1 MPRGA
6 VAYGRPQS
14 TATFG
19 NPAGGQ
25 FPPPFSSGE
34 TPGDARIPQL
44 AESDNA
50 QTGHMLNRKKLVL
63 GLLILGVALAFGWL
77 YFHSHMRDSQS
88 AREDLLSHLPADSTS
103 VVYVDFQELRA
114 SALLSQIL
122 TWAPRPQ
129 TEEEY
134 GKFVQATGFD
144 YERDLD
150 RVGVSFSGSA
160 QSPKTMAVAEG
171 RFNRKK
177 IEAYS
182 AHFGTLKTAN
192 GKTIYAVNLSN
203 PPRTAYFTFLRDDQ
217 VAICN
222 DASCFFQASGKSMN
236 SEEWREHFLR
246 MAGTPLFGVMRQDS
260 QLLTE
265 LSQRTPGGY
274 RSPQLA
280 TLLGQLQWVSVG
292 AKPEGDQLRVVADGE
307 TSNEMVIRQLNDMFS
322 GLLILA
328 QAGLDDPKSRK
339 QLDPKLRE
347 AYAGLLRSAEVQKLD
362 RGTSKS
368 VRLIFEI
375 TPQLLE
381 SAKTAST
388 ADPPEK
394 VPATQPA
401 RKHR

>member
-1 MPRGA
+1 
-6 VAYGRPQS
+6 
-14 TATFG
+14 
-19 NPAGGQ
+19 
-25 FPPPFSSGE
+25 
-34 TPGDARIPQL
+34 
-44 AESDNA
+44 
-50 QTGHMLNRKKLVL
+50 MLNRKRLVV
-63 GLLILGVALAFGWL
+63 GLLILGIALAFGWF
-77 YFHSHMRDSQS
+77 YFHSHIRDWQS

-114 SALLSQIL
+114 SAFLSQIL
-122 TWAPRPQ
+122 AWAPRPQ

-134 GKFVQATGFD
+134 EKFVQATGFD

-160 QSPKTMAVAEG
+160 QSPKTMAVAQG
-171 RFNRKK
+171 RFDRKK

-246 MAGTPLFGVMRQDS
+246 MAGTSLFGVMRQDS

-265 LSQRTPGGY
+265 LSERTPGGY

-347 AYAGLLRSAEVQKLD
+347 AYAGLLKSAEVQKLD

-375 TPQLLE
+375 TPELLE
-381 SAKTAST
+381 SAKTAVA
-388 ADPPEK
+388 ADPPGK

>member
-1 MPRGA
+1 MLIRNKLVVGLPILA
-6 VAYGRPQS
+6 VACMS
-14 TATFG
+14 
-19 NPAGGQ
+19 
-25 FPPPFSSGE
+25 
-34 TPGDARIPQL
+34 
-44 AESDNA
+44 
-50 QTGHMLNRKKLVL
+50 
-63 GLLILGVALAFGWL
+63 GWL
-77 YFHSHMRDSQS
+77 YFHSHGRDAQS
-88 AREDLLSHLPADSTS
+88 AREELLRNLPADSTS
-103 VVYVDFQELRA
+103 VVYLDLQELR
-114 SALLSQIL
+114 SSVFLSQL
-122 TWAPRPQ
+122 LAWAPRPQ
-129 TEEEY
+129 MEEEY

-144 YERDLD
+144 YERDLG
-150 RVGVSFSGSA
+150 RVGIAFSGSA
-160 QSPKTMAVAEG
+160 PSPKTMAVAEG
-171 RFNRKK
+171 KFDRKK
-177 IEAYS
+177 IESYS

-192 GKTIYAVNLSN
+192 GKTIYAVSLSN

-222 DASCFFQASGKSMN
+222 DASCFFQASGRSLN

-246 MAGTPLFGVMRQDS
+246 MAGTPLFAVMRQDS
-260 QLLTE
+260 QLLTG

-307 TSNEMVIRQLNDMFS
+307 TSNETVVRQLNDMFG

-347 AYAGLLRSAEVQKLD
+347 AYASLLKSAEVQKLD

-381 SAKTAST
+381 SAKSASA

-394 VPATQPA
+394 APSAEPAKK
-401 RKHR
+401 RH

>member
-1 MPRGA
+1 
-6 VAYGRPQS
+6 
-14 TATFG
+14 
-19 NPAGGQ
+19 
-25 FPPPFSSGE
+25 
-34 TPGDARIPQL
+34 
-44 AESDNA
+44 
-50 QTGHMLNRKKLVL
+50 MLTRNKLVV
-63 GLLILGVALAFGWL
+63 GLLILAIACVSGWL
-77 YFHSHMRDSQS
+77 YFHSHGRDSQS
-88 AREDLLSHLPADSTS
+88 AREELLRNLPADSTS
-103 VVYVDFQELRA
+103 VVYLDLQELR
-114 SALLSQIL
+114 SSVFLSQIL
-122 TWAPRPQ
+122 AWAPRPQ
-129 TEEEY
+129 MEEEY

-144 YERDLD
+144 YERDLG
-150 RVGVSFSGSA
+150 RVGIAFSGSA

-171 RFNRKK
+171 KFDRKK
-177 IEAYS
+177 IESYS

-192 GKTIYAVNLSN
+192 GKTIYAVSLSN

-222 DASCFFQASGKSMN
+222 DASCFFQASGRSLN

-246 MAGTPLFGVMRQDS
+246 MAGTPLFAVMRQDS
-260 QLLTE
+260 QLLTG
-265 LSQRTPGGY
+265 LSERTPGGY

-307 TSNEMVIRQLNDMFS
+307 TSNETVVRQLNDMFG

-347 AYAGLLRSAEVQKLD
+347 AYAGLLKSAEVQKLD

-381 SAKTAST
+381 SAKSASA

-394 VPATQPA
+394 APSAVPAKK
-401 RKHR
+401 RH

>member
-1 MPRGA
+1 
-6 VAYGRPQS
+6 
-14 TATFG
+14 
-19 NPAGGQ
+19 
-25 FPPPFSSGE
+25 
-34 TPGDARIPQL
+34 
-44 AESDNA
+44 
-50 QTGHMLNRKKLVL
+50 MLNRKKLVL
-63 GLLILGVALAFGWL
+63 GLLTLAIVCMSAWL
-77 YFHSHMRDSQS
+77 YFHSHGRDALS

-103 VVYVDFQELRA
+103 VAYLDFQELRA
-114 SALLSQIL
+114 SAFLSRIL
-122 TWAPRPQ
+122 AWAPRPQ
-129 TEEEY
+129 MEAEY

-144 YERDLD
+144 YEHDLD
-150 RVGVSFSGSA
+150 RVGISFSGSA

-171 RFNRKK
+171 RFDRKK
-177 IEAYS
+177 IESYS
-182 AHFGTLKTAN
+182 AQFGTLKTAN

-203 PPRTAYFTFLRDDQ
+203 PVRTAYFTFLRDNE

-222 DASCFFQASGKSMN
+222 DASCFFQASGRSMN

-246 MAGTPLFGVMRQDS
+246 MAGTPLFAVMRQDS
-260 QLLTE
+260 QLLTA

-347 AYAGLLRSAEVQKLD
+347 AYAGLLKSAEVQKLD

-381 SAKTAST
+381 SAKDSSA

-394 VPATQPA
+394 TPSAEPA
-401 RKHR
+401 RKRR